1 EARKKVEIEDTGYHK
16 PSNDLFIT
24 VYEEWLPSY
33 RNRVQETTYQRTKD
47 LFRLHILP
55 KFGNKSIS
63 KITPVHCQN
72 AVNEWALKFKN
83 IKQLKS
89 YSSQIFEY
97 AIFAELLHRN
107 PMANTNLPK
116 REKKE
121 NENYFSLEELKAF
134 WDILNKEE
142 PLKHILIFQ
151 LLITT
156 GIRKGELAALHW
168 SD

>member
-1 EARKKVEIEDTGYHK
+1 M
-16 PSNDLFIT
+16 
-24 VYEEWLPSY
+24 YEEWLPSY

-97 AIFAELLHRN
+97 AILQSYYTEILWQIQIYQSG
-107 PMANTNLPK
+107 
-116 REKKE
+116 KKE

-156 GIRKGELAALHW
+156 GIRKE
-168 SD
+168 S

>member
-1 EARKKVEIEDTGYHK
+1 M
-16 PSNDLFIT
+16 FIT

-97 AIFAELLHRN
+97 AILQSYYTEILWQIQIYQSG
-107 PMANTNLPK
+107 
-116 REKKE
+116 KKE

-134 WDILNKEE
+134 G
-142 PLKHILIFQ
+142 IFSIKKS
-151 LLITT
+151 L
-156 GIRKGELAALHW
+156 
-168 SD
+168 

>member
-1 EARKKVEIEDTGYHK
+1 M
-16 PSNDLFIT
+16 
-24 VYEEWLPSY
+24 YEEWLPSY

-116 REKKE
+116 GKE
-121 NENYFSLEELKAF
+121 
-134 WDILNKEE
+134 
-142 PLKHILIFQ
+142 
-151 LLITT
+151 
-156 GIRKGELAALHW
+156 RK
-168 SD
+168 

>member
-1 EARKKVEIEDTGYHK
+1 M
-16 PSNDLFIT
+16 
-24 VYEEWLPSY
+24 YEEWLPSY